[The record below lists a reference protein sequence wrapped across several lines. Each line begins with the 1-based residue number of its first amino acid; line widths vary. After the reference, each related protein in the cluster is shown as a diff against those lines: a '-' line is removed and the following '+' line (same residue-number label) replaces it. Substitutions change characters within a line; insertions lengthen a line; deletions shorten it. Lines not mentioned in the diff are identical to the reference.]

1 MKDNNKKFT
10 LWLLAWPIFIELF
23 LQLMLGAADTLM
35 VSKISDDAVAV
46 VGFSNQIFFA
56 LTLLIMTVA
65 SGAGILIAQKIG
77 AKKDYDAR
85 TIAVMTVNIS
95 VVIGIMISVFL
106 YTQPTAIAQLLQ
118 MPDSLLPMAQIYISI
133 VGAGMVLTSLMLAL
147 STVIRNTGN
156 TRGPMY
162 TAIAMNVVHVFLN
175 YAFIYGAFGFPEWGI
190 TGVAI
195 STVVSRLLATIML
208 FVMFINA
215 FEPKIGIKD
224 FRLFNSKLLREV
236 LRIGWPLGVSNSAYM
251 LAQLVLFS
259 FIAVIG
265 AEELA
270 TRTYLNT
277 LESFCFMLGYS
288 IALAA
293 QIQIAHLYGAGQTRQ
308 AYSSA
313 YRALWIAL
321 VLVIVNALII
331 LLYGEYLLGLFS
343 DNSSIILL
351 GVSMLG
357 LNLILQPGKVLN
369 MVTQG
374 ALSAVG
380 DTRFMMVVSVFSQ
393 LFITVV
399 LSYWLGVHL
408 GWGLLGIYVAMIS
421 DEYVRGFIALYR
433 WRGRKYLYRVER
445 AERKN
450 LEAQQMTLPVS

>member
-1 MKDNNKKFT
+1 VKDNNKKFT

-77 AKKDYDAR
+77 AKKEHDAR

>member
-1 MKDNNKKFT
+1 MKEKDKKFT

-35 VSKISDDAVAV
+35 VSKISDEAVAV
-46 VGFSNQIFFA
+46 VGFSNQIFYA

-77 AKKDYDAR
+77 AKREQDAR
-85 TIAVMTVNIS
+85 TIAIMTVNVS
-95 VVIGIMISVFL
+95 VIIGIILSIFL
-106 YTQPTAIAQLLQ
+106 YTQPLTIVQWLQ
-118 MPDSLLPMAQIYISI
+118 MPDSLLPIAQIYISI

-162 TAIAMNVVHVFLN
+162 TAIVMNVVHVFLN
-175 YAFIYGAFGFPEWGI
+175 YAFIFGEFGFPEWGI

-208 FVMFINA
+208 LVMFVSS
-215 FEPKIGIKD
+215 FEKKIGIRD
-224 FRLFNSKLLREV
+224 LQLFDVKLFKNV
-236 LRIGWPLGVSNSAYM
+236 IKIGWPLGVSNSAYM

-288 IALAA
+288 IALAV
-293 QIQIAHLYGAGQTRQ
+293 QIQIAHLYGAGRTKE
-308 AYSSA
+308 AYASA
-313 YRALWIAL
+313 YRALWIAI
-321 VLVIVNALII
+321 VLAIINAII
-331 LLYGEYLLGLFS
+331 IFVFGKQLLGLFS
-343 DNSSIILL
+343 SNSDIILL

-357 LNLILQPGKVLN
+357 LNLILQPGKSLN
-369 MVTQG
+369 MVVGG
-374 ALSAVG
+374 ALNAVG
-380 DTRFMMVVSVFSQ
+380 DTRFTMVVSVCSQ
-393 LFITVV
+393 LLITVV

-408 GWGLLGIYVAMIS
+408 GWGLLGIYVAMIT
-421 DEYVRGFIALYR
+421 DEYVRGFLAFFR
-433 WRGRKYLYRVER
+433 WRGRKYLYKMER
-445 AERKN
+445 EERRN
-450 LEAQQMTLPVS
+450 TDAHATALLE